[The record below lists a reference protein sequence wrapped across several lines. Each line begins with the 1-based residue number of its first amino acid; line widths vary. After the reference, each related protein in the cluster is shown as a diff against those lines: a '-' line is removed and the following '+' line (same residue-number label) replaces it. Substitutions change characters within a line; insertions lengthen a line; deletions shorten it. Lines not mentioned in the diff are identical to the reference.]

1 MKRRTTRGV
10 TKNHETITR
19 VGHQVRLA
27 LTRIAVMAR
36 TSVVSLH
43 RDDINPKGLISK
55 IDSNKISFA
64 STKMDSNK
72 ILFAY
77 TKMDSNKISFAS
89 QMLAEEWEY
98 IGIYI
103 QHNYLVSRMCIPTE
117 SNQIFFILSIQQQT
131 NVVFLFLIRKFM
143 LK

>member
-1 MKRRTTRGV
+1 M
-10 TKNHETITR
+10 TKNHETITG
-19 VGHQVRLA
+19 VGHQVGLA

-43 RDDINPKGLISK
+43 RDDINPKGLI
-55 IDSNKISFA
+55 
-64 STKMDSNK
+64 
-72 ILFAY
+72 

-117 SNQIFFILSIQQQT
+117 SNQIFFILSTQQQT